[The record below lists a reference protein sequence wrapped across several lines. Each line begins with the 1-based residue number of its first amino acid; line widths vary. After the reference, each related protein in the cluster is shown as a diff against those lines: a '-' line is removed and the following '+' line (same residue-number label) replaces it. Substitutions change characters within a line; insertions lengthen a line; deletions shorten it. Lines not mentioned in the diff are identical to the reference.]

1 MQYGAAVI
9 AGDLRSMELTEPT
22 AAAAAV
28 YDQPIGL
35 RLLYAEPDGGEEHY
49 LVRYPPGR
57 VAAGQPRPVSA
68 CAGTPRSSRCRRCRS
83 KIINRRSR
91 RGLRGAWDSV
101 PGW

>member
-49 LVRYPPGR
+49 LVRYPPGLSGR
-57 VAAGQPRPVSA
+57 APAHGGA
-68 CAGTPRSSRCRRCRS
+68 HH
-83 KIINRRSR
+83 
-91 RGLRGAWDSV
+91 RGA
-101 PGW
+101 GG